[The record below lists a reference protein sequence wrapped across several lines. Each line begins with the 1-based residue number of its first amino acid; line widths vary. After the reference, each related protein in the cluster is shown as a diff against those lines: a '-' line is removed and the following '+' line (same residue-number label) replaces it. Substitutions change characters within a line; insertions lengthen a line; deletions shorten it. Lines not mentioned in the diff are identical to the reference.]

1 MSFKKY
7 TSLGNPFEYDT
18 IYEYNTH
25 YDDYEKYDEE
35 EYYIDEECYD
45 DSINPNEFQV
55 DENYIWVEER
65 SNDLDMHVAL
75 FQRLEFIEKCIKA
88 NGVYNE
94 EFEQEHSMIL
104 DALETIRQ
112 RMRNPYI
119 QGRSQINQAT
129 KSTEVVEDS
138 PLELEEFSSTVEI
151 THANEVTLPEF
162 IPLQTTKVEDS
173 PLKLEE
179 FSPTC

>member
-7 TSLGNPFEYDT
+7 TSLENPFAYDT

-45 DSINPNEFQV
+45 DSINSNELQV
-55 DENYIWVEER
+55 DQTYIWVEER
-65 SNDLDMHVAL
+65 SNDLDMHVTL
-75 FQRLEFIEKCIKA
+75 FQRLEFIEKCNKA
-88 NGVYNE
+88 NGGYNE

-112 RMRNPYI
+112 RTRNPYI
-119 QGRSQINQAT
+119 QGKSQTNQAT
-129 KSTEVVEDS
+129 KSTKVVEGS
-138 PLELEEFSSTVEI
+138 PLELEEPSSIVEI
-151 THANEVTLPEF
+151 TNANEVTL
-162 IPLQTTKVEDS
+162 L
-173 PLKLEE
+173 
-179 FSPTC
+179 